1 MGRMDI
7 DYAVLEDAFLRY
19 QTKPRLSQHGDL
31 YYEARV
37 CGGGVV
43 ALGLSCLVLFI
54 RQAGSAG
61 RFSFTLNLPP
71 PSRYP
76 LSALRY
82 LSAGQGV

>member
-37 CGGGVV
+37 GGGSWPWGCP
-43 ALGLSCLVLFI
+43 ALS
-54 RQAGSAG
+54 
-61 RFSFTLNLPP
+61 
-71 PSRYP
+71 
-76 LSALRY
+76 
-82 LSAGQGV
+82 